1 MIRGVDMA
9 NEASVGGL
17 FAETVSIVRDKA
29 TEVGLYVVVVGGLA
43 AIGYAFG
50 LAEPTAT
57 AFGYGFSIDADDS
70 AASALFELASAMVSI
85 VAAYWLLT
93 QFLAARGR
101 MQEGGSR
108 FWPYLGMMILSML
121 AVVVGLILLIVP
133 GVILMV
139 RWSAASGFVIG
150 RRDGVIEALG
160 SSWEATKGHSWPIFF
175 AAILMFLAVAVAGGL
190 VGGAFGALGDLP
202 LGVAS
207 AFVEAAAGAV
217 FIAFGIAIFCLVAD
231 DTEQLVETFA

>member
-1 MIRGVDMA
+1 MA
-9 NEASVGGL
+9 NEASVRGF

-29 TEVGLYVVVVGGLA
+29 TETGVYVLAIGGLA
-43 AIGYAFG
+43 AAGIVFG
-50 LAEPTAT
+50 LSEPTAVSLG
-57 AFGYGFSIDADDS
+57 FGTSIDASQS
-70 AASALFELASAMVSI
+70 AVSALYELFLGVANI
-85 VAAYWLLT
+85 VAGYLLAK

-101 MQEGGSR
+101 LQEGGST
-108 FWPYLGMMILSML
+108 FWPFLGMAILSWIGII
-121 AVVVGLILLIVP
+121 VGLILLIVP
-133 GVILMV
+133 GVILLA
-139 RWSAASGFVIG
+139 RWSAATGFVVG
-150 RRDGVIEALG
+150 RREGVIEALG

-190 VGGAFGALGDLP
+190 VGGAFGVLGDLP